1 MFLRILNDDQKR
13 ALFVLAHHL
22 VVADHSVSAIEG
34 DLLDELANGLRTKIP
49 VTPQELH
56 EEARLGAFDSRE
68 VRVAVMLEILT
79 LAYGDNAVPG
89 AESAMIAELARDLGF
104 TADEFTAMK
113 AWGERAS
120 ALLGDAAG
128 LMDAG

>member
-22 VVADHSVSAIEG
+22 VVADHSVSDREG

-49 VTPQELH
+49 VSPQELH
-56 EEARLGAFDSRE
+56 EEARLQAFDTRE

-89 AESAMIAELARDLGF
+89 AESKMISELADDLGF
-104 TADEFTAMK
+104 TAGEFATMK
-113 AWGERAS
+113 TWGERS
-120 ALLGDAAG
+120 AQLLGEATR
-128 LMDAG
+128 LMDGN

>member
-22 VVADHSVSAIEG
+22 VVSDHSVSKRES
-34 DLLDELANGLRTKIP
+34 DLLDELSNGLRTKIP

-56 EEARLGAFDSRE
+56 EEARLHVFDTRE
-68 VRVAVMLEILT
+68 VRVAVMLEILI

-89 AESAMIAELARDLGF
+89 AESEMISELARDLGF
-104 TADEFTAMK
+104 TDAEFVVMK
-113 AWGERAS
+113 SWGERS
-120 ALLGDAAG
+120 SQLLGEATK
-128 LMDAG
+128 LMEAK